1 MDVKRLGVYHPQKGC
16 VFPFKNPY
24 NGATHHAC
32 THDHGLPAWCA
43 TRVMSEGTMA
53 GLSFIGFC
61 GSKCEVEEHATCF
74 ASHSS
79 KASEKVRKFSRLKT
93 CVFPFTYRGKEYNE
107 CAPYNRKSSSYP
119 PNKSTPYCATAI
131 YPNGTMA
138 HWGYCL
144 QGCPNAGPA
153 NLNIRATGG
162 KGRGSRCVLPFY
174 HDKKWNVECVPE
186 DGKEWCATEV
196 KENTE
201 IEKSK

>member
-1 MDVKRLGVYHPQKGC
+1 
-16 VFPFKNPY
+16 
-24 NGATHHAC
+24 
-32 THDHGLPAWCA
+32 
-43 TRVMSEGTMA
+43 MSDGTMA
-53 GLSFIGFC
+53 GLGFMGFC

-79 KASEKVRKFSRLKT
+79 KASEKVGKFSRLKT

-107 CAPYNRKSSSYP
+107 CAPYNRQSSSYP

-131 YPNGTMA
+131 HPSGTMA

-201 IEKSK
+201 MEKSK